1 MSVSTKLGL
10 ERRLGFL
17 DTASM
22 VVGAVI
28 GTAIFLVP
36 SAILQVNPSPL
47 ATMLLFLFAGTLSY
61 FGALAYAELGAMM
74 PATGGEYV
82 YLRESWGSLWAFLCG
97 WAYFAV
103 TQTGGIAAIAAGFSA
118 LCGSIVPMTPWE
130 RKLLAAVMLIAL
142 TVVNVHGIRLG
153 ATVNNFLTFFKVV
166 GLGAMIV
173 AIAFRSGNIA
183 VDWSLPRNWSFAQAG
198 VALVPILWA
207 YEGWNLVTATA
218 GEIRDPQRNLPRALA
233 MGLLA
238 VVAVYSISVWVYL
251 KALPVPAIAGSQ
263 AVAADAAIRVL
274 GPVGGT
280 LVTATM
286 LTAIAGSLN
295 ACILTAPRI
304 YFAQALDGLFFA
316 RFGRVQ
322 PEHHTP
328 YVALWAQC
336 AWAVALVLTGSYEAL
351 LSYCTFGAWIF
362 YALAVSG
369 VIVLRRRRPLTERPF
384 RMWGYPWT
392 ALAFTA
398 AAVAF
403 VLSTLIQY
411 PVTSAAGVGL
421 IATGIPLYLYWK
433 RKRQE
438 PLPQ

>member
-1 MSVSTKLGL
+1 MSVVAKPGL

-17 DTASM
+17 DTASL

-36 SAILQVNPSPL
+36 STILRVNPSPL
-47 ATMLLFLFAGTLSY
+47 AAILLFLFAGALSY
-61 FGALAYAELGAMM
+61 CGALAYAELGAMM

-82 YLRESWGSLWAFLCG
+82 FLRESWGAPWAFLCG
-97 WAYFAV
+97 WAYFTV

-118 LCGSIVPMTPWE
+118 LCASLAPMTPW
-130 RKLLAAVMLIAL
+130 RQKLLAAALLLAL
-142 TVVNVHGIRLG
+142 TVVNVRGIRLG
-153 ATVNNFLTFFKVV
+153 ATVNNFLTFFKVA
-166 GLGAMIV
+166 GLAAMIA
-173 AIAFRSGNIA
+173 AIALRPANVA
-183 VDWSLPRNWSFAQAG
+183 VDWSPPRHWSLAQAG

-207 YEGWNLVTATA
+207 YEGWNLVTAAA
-218 GEIRDPQRNLPRALA
+218 GEIRNPRRNLPRALA
-233 MGLLA
+233 AGLLA
-238 VVAVYSISVWVYL
+238 VVAVYSISMWVYL
-251 KALPVPAIAGSQ
+251 KALPVAAIAGSH
-263 AVAADAAIRVL
+263 AVAAGAAIRVL

-295 ACILTAPRI
+295 ACILSAPRI
-304 YFAQALDGLFFA
+304 YFAQALDGLFFPRFA
-316 RFGRVQ
+316 RVHSR
-322 PEHHTP
+322 HHTP

-336 AWAVALVLTGSYEAL
+336 AWAVALVLTGSYDAL

-369 VIVLRRRRPLTERPF
+369 VIVLRRRHPSADRPF

-398 AAVAF
+398 AAAAF

-421 IATGIPLYLYWK
+421 IAAGFPLYLHWK
-433 RKRQE
+433 RRRPE
-438 PLPQ
+438 PLPR